1 MQFILDHTIAAIVAA
16 ILTLALLTQQVRNRQ
31 ASVERISVYSAK
43 AQSLGFGEWLE
54 DDVAKLGARFGRERG
69 RFRISTALDGDG
81 VAYTDTFRFHYN
93 ASFLPDTT
101 IANRV
106 EIEYRVV
113 RDTTVRAVVEEGATP
128 ADDVLMPLYRLE
140 RDSVY
145 GPYNVHPSV
154 DGWVGGARP
163 TAVPTPGYRA
173 PVGLRHFHIQP
184 MDSEGRPVDDTT
196 PTHRD
201 TYALEAD
208 YVRLQF
214 TTVPTLF
221 PLHRARLVPKEGLHW
236 ATTIELRPY

>member
-1 MQFILDHTIAAIVAA
+1 MQFLLDHAVAAIVAA
-16 ILTLALLTQQVRNRQ
+16 VLTIALMTQQIRNRQ

-54 DDVAKLGARFGRERG
+54 DDVSKLGARFGRERG
-69 RFRISTALDGDG
+69 RFSMSTRVTDG

-93 ASFLPDTT
+93 DSFVPDSPV
-101 IANRV
+101 ANRV
-106 EIEYRVV
+106 EIEYRLVP
-113 RDTTVRAVVEEGATP
+113 DTATRAVVEEGATA
-128 ADDVLMPLYRLE
+128 ADDVVMPLYRIE

-145 GPYNVHPSV
+145 GQYNYTLG
-154 DGWVGGARP
+154 DWVNGVRP
-163 TAVPTPGYRA
+163 TPIHTPGYQA

-184 MDSEGRPVDDTT
+184 MDSQGREIDDLT
-196 PTHRD
+196 PGHEA
-201 TYALEAD
+201 TYAVDSD